1 MSPPAGGIFRSRGG
15 AAQPQEQPQQTTAGP
30 SAAERRALELLEET
44 RAKLFATRSEG
55 NAKIEAARGDNA
67 LLREK
72 LLETRRTL
80 NDKVEEVRAENRE
93 LRHKVARYERR
104 HLMKNVDAVAHN
116 TPGAMDDFF
125 ADVEDET
132 PYRRFGAALREHLAA
147 QGISLNDQRVADTGV
162 GPGIALHELLQGSR
176 PASVVG
182 YDFSA
187 KAVEHASRLLPDAR
201 FEVRT
206 VDDVPSE
213 RFDVVFCTEVLEHLE
228 DPREGLRGTVEL
240 LAPGGML
247 VLTVPDGRIDFSEKH
262 INFWSPEGWGLFLR
276 QVLPDHEVST
286 AVFAPYPETGHQT
299 NVGLVRRP

>member
-1 MSPPAGGIFRSRGG
+1 MSSPAGGSWGG
-15 AAQPQEQPQQTTAGP
+15 AAQPQQQPSQPAAGP
-30 SAAERRALELLEET
+30 STAERRALELLEET
-44 RAKLFATRSEG
+44 RAKLLKTRSALS
-55 NAKIEAARGDNA
+55 AKIEAAREDNA

-72 LLETRRTL
+72 LLDTRRTL
-80 NDKVEEVRAENRE
+80 NAKMDELRAENRE

-104 HLMKNVDAVAHN
+104 HLMRNVDAIAHN

-132 PYRRFGAALREHLAA
+132 PYRRFGAALREQLVAE
-147 QGISLNDQRVADTGV
+147 GVSLDGRRVADTGV

-176 PASVVG
+176 PSSVVG

-187 KAVEHASRLLPDAR
+187 KAVEHARRLLPNAR

-213 RFDVVFCTEVLEHLE
+213 RFDVVFCTEVLEHLQ
-228 DPREGLRGTVEL
+228 DPRAGLRGTVDL

-276 QVLPDHEVST
+276 QVLPDHEVRT

-299 NVGLVRRP
+299 NLGLVRRP